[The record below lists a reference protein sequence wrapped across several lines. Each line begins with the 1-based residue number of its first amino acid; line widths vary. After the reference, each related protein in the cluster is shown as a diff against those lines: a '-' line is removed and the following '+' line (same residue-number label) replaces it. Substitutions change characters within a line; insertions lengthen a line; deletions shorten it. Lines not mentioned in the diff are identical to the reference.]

1 MALLGYLFSVS
12 LELDDGNENI
22 HIISGLSGVVEIKT
36 GKRTLIDYFLD
47 PIVKGFGDSLKEK

>member
-1 MALLGYLFSVS
+1 M
-12 LELDDGNENI
+12 
-22 HIISGLSGVVEIKT
+22 VEIKT